1 MKNQYLGYN
10 SRNYVVDLTDILMH
24 VKTSCRADVDPIWH
38 EIAKVA
44 ARNGCHTNVYGGNYC
59 GAEGVNF
66 LHPTNKPKGY
76 YNVLKW
82 IGEFGPVRWSE
93 IKRNFGVMPSMTLA
107 RLCAGCLLDHK
118 DHLWSITDLGISY
131 LRGAKLYLKNRK

>member
-1 MKNQYLGYN
+1 MKNQYRGYN
-10 SRNYVVDLTDILMH
+10 PRDYVKLTEILMH
-24 VKTSCRADVDPIWH
+24 VKTSCRAGVDPIWH

-44 ARNGCHTNVYGGNYC
+44 ARNGCHTNIYDGNYC

-93 IKRNFGVMPSMTLA
+93 IKRHFGVMPSMTLA
-107 RLCAGCLLDHK
+107 RLRDGCLIERK
-118 DHLWSITDLGISY
+118 DHLWSITVLGISY
-131 LRGAKLYLKNRK
+131 LKGAKLYLKNRK